1 MKTRAA
7 VLHEP
12 GSPFRIEACELEPPR
27 KGEVLVA
34 VQAAGICHSD
44 WHLATGATAHPLPV
58 AAGHEGAGVV
68 EGVGPGVRRVHP
80 GDRVILNW
88 APSCGSCFYCLE
100 DRPGLCAEYTGPI
113 WAGTMLDGT
122 TRLSLDGRPVFHF
135 SGLACFAERTVV
147 PEVSCVRIE
156 TDVSFPAAALIGCA
170 VTTGA
175 GAVFHTARVRAGQS
189 ALVYGAGGVGLSII
203 IAARLAGA
211 HPIIAVDRNEA
222 RLDFARSLGAS
233 DGVLAGPDVV
243 GRVRSA
249 TGGWGA
255 DHVFDATGIPAVQ
268 EECLE
273 AARPGGTVILA
284 GIAPMGSATNLPGAV
299 ITRQEKTVAGCYYGK
314 SNPARD
320 FPFIAGLRAAG
331 LFDIDR
337 MITRTYPLDRI
348 NEAYADLLGTE
359 PGRGVIVF

>member
-27 KGEVLVA
+27 EGEVLVA
-34 VQAAGICHSD
+34 VKAAGICHSD

-68 EGVGPGVRRVHP
+68 EAVGPGVRRVHP

-122 TRLSLDGRPVFHF
+122 TRLSLHGRPVFHF
-135 SGLACFAERTVV
+135 SGLACFAERTIV

-156 TDVSFPAAALIGCA
+156 TDVPFPAAALIGCA

-175 GAVFHTARVRAGQS
+175 GAVFRTAQVRAGQS

-203 IAARLAGA
+203 IAARIAGA
-211 HPIIAVDRNEA
+211 HPIIAVDRNVA
-222 RLDFARSLGAS
+222 RLDFARSLGATE
-233 DGVLAGPDVV
+233 GVLAGPDAVA
-243 GRVRSA
+243 RVRSA
-249 TGGWGA
+249 TGGRGA

-268 EECLE
+268 EECLD
-273 AARPGGTVILA
+273 AVRPGGTVILA

-299 ITRQEKTVAGCYYGK
+299 ITRQEKTVAGCYYGR

-320 FPFIAGLRAAG
+320 FPLITGLRAAG

-337 MITRTYPLDRI
+337 MITRTYSLDRI
-348 NEAYADLLGTE
+348 NEAYADLLGSE